1 MSIKAIVTEDIQAY
15 SLISL
20 RGARD
25 DDPNNIYLQ
34 ANLKDYEPDM
44 YATKDLKAGDE
55 VSISIKG
62 SPVWKVRLSKDT
74 RPGTLISAD
83 DNGEASW
90 TNTREHTKYIG
101 YTLEGGKAG
110 DVVQYVRKTGTL
122 AQALGGDIEGL
133 LNDEKVQS

>member
-25 DDPNNIYLQ
+25 DDPDNIYLQ
-34 ANLKDYEPDM
+34 ANLKDYEPDL
-44 YATKDLKAGDE
+44 YATKDLKAGEE

-62 SPVWKVRLSKDT
+62 DPVWKVRLSKDT

-83 DNGEASW
+83 DNGEASG
-90 TNTREHTKYIG
+90 TNTREHKKYIG

-110 DVVQYVRKTGTL
+110 DVVQYVRKAGTL
-122 AQALGGDIEGL
+122 TQALGGDIEEL
-133 LNDEKVQS
+133 LNDEEV

>member
-25 DDPNNIYLQ
+25 DDPDNIYLQ
-34 ANLKDYEPDM
+34 ANLKDYEPDL
-44 YATKDLKAGDE
+44 YATKDLKAGEE

-62 SPVWKVRLSKDT
+62 NPVWKVRLSKDT

-90 TNTREHTKYIG
+90 TNTREHEKYIG

-122 AQALGGDIEGL
+122 TQALGGDIEEL
-133 LNDEKVQS
+133 LNDEEV

>member
-1 MSIKAIVTEDIQAY
+1 MVIKAIVTEDISAY
-15 SLISL
+15 SLVSL

-34 ANLKDYEPDM
+34 NNIKDRVPDLF
-44 YATKDLKAGDE
+44 ATKDLKEGDE
-55 VSISIKG
+55 VSVKIEG
-62 SPVWKVRLSKDT
+62 NPVWKVRLSKDT

-90 TNTREHTKYIG
+90 TSTVEHKSYIG

-110 DVVQYVRKTGTL
+110 DVIRYVRKTGIL
-122 AQALGGDIEGL
+122 EQALEGELEGL
-133 LNDEKVQS
+133 LNDEEV

>member
-1 MSIKAIVTEDIQAY
+1 MIIKAIVTEDIQAY

-20 RGARD
+20 RGAGD

-34 ANLKDYEPDM
+34 ANKKDYEPDM

-83 DNGEASW
+83 DNGKACT
-90 TNTREHTKYIG
+90 TNTRDFKRYIG
-101 YTLEGGKAG
+101 YSLEGGKAG
-110 DVVQYVRKTGTL
+110 DVISYVRKRGIL
-122 AQALGGDIEGL
+122 EQALEGELEGL
-133 LNDEKVQS
+133 LNDEEV